1 MAAAGSLMVWIA
13 LSSGLL
19 IAYLLGSI
27 PTGYLMGRMLRGIDI
42 REYGSK
48 STGATNVLR
57 TLGKGPAFCVLVV
70 DVLKGAAAILFAARY
85 YSWLI
90 AQPSFTSSPD
100 MAPQY
105 LVPWYTCVAGLAVLF
120 GHGRSIW
127 LGFRGGKSA
136 ATGLGVLLAI
146 SVPVGLGAA
155 AVWILTLA
163 AFRLVS
169 FSSILAALTAIVLV
183 FGLEHPTPYR
193 LLVVV
198 GGLYVVVRHQAN
210 IQRLVAGTEPRLG
223 QGK

>member
-1 MAAAGSLMVWIA
+1 
-13 LSSGLL
+13 
-19 IAYLLGSI
+19 
-27 PTGYLMGRMLRGIDI
+27 
-42 REYGSK
+42 
-48 STGATNVLR
+48 
-57 TLGKGPAFCVLVV
+57 
-70 DVLKGAAAILFAARY
+70 
-85 YSWLI
+85 
-90 AQPSFTSSPD
+90 
-100 MAPQY
+100 
-105 LVPWYTCVAGLAVLF
+105 
-120 GHGRSIW
+120 
-127 LGFRGGKSA
+127 
-136 ATGLGVLLAI
+136 LLAI